1 MKREGR
7 ITGIYGV
14 WYDRSP
20 GELIKGNGKTLT
32 GVYYLHLDSQ
42 RGYKCY
48 ANIETSFT
56 EHMDTQEVYDLFT
69 DSKATG
75 ISILLDELQK
85 DFNSLMGYTPVK
97 SLIEFTNIASAQTRK
112 RDILLYWTT
121 QRAADIPL
129 RARVQTDILLQ
140 PVRVHADNKRC
151 VMASCNR
158 KHYIQ
163 VFAREP
169 ARRMPIVTL
178 DCASVGKLYDT
189 NQVLTDRIGDKD
201 NE

>member
-1 MKREGR
+1 MSREGR

-32 GVYYLHLDSQ
+32 GVYYLSLDEK

-48 ANIETSFT
+48 ANIDTTFT
-56 EHMDTQEVYDLFT
+56 EHMDTKEVYELFT

-97 SLIEFTNIASAQTRK
+97 SLVEFSNIASAQTRK

-140 PVRVHADNKRC
+140 PVRIHPDGKRC
-151 VMASCNR
+151 VMASCSR

-163 VFAREP
+163 VYSREP
-169 ARRMPIVTL
+169 ARIRPIKTL
-178 DCASVGKLYDT
+178 DCANVGKLYNT
-189 NQVLTDRIGDKD
+189 NQVLTDRICDV
-201 NE
+201 